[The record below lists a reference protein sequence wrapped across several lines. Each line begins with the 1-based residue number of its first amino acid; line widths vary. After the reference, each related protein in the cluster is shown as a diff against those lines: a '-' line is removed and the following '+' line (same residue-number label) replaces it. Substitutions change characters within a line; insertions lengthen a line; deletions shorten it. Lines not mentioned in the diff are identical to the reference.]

1 MREPTEAVAPVSAIT
16 RGTNSS
22 PLARIAV
29 AAAFSRARRS
39 STGVAAQA
47 GKASRAAA
55 QAASASAT
63 EALGACPTTCSVAG
77 LMMS

>member
-1 MREPTEAVAPVSAIT
+1 MREPTDAVAPVSAIT

-22 PLARIAV
+22 FLARIAS
-29 AAAFSRARRS
+29 AAFFSRARRS

-55 QAASASAT
+55 AAASASAT
-63 EALGACPTTCSVAG
+63 DALGAWPTTSSVAG
-77 LMMS
+77 LRIS